1 MNGNNKSGAARFDP
15 TFTRN
20 VINAMGP
27 KTSPRMREVMT
38 SLITHLHDFAR
49 EIELTVEEWDE
60 GVRLINWAGQMSNDR
75 RNEGQLVCDVVG
87 LETLVDEITYKKAAE
102 AADLATQSAILGPFF
117 QTDHT
122 IRKKGD
128 SISTNTP
135 QDAEVVYLYGQVADA
150 TTNKPL
156 RNASVDVW
164 QASTNGLYEQQD
176 ENQPKSNLCGKFYTD
191 ENGEYGFYCLRPTPY
206 PIPYDGPAGKL
217 LQLLDRH
224 PYRPAHIHFIV
235 SIEAPCLRG
244 QKVTVAQV
252 LAEGY
257 KPITTQIFDKESKY
271 LDDDS
276 VFAVKDSLIVEF
288 VPRQGDAQAQKE
300 LRYDIK
306 MAPLSSKGESGEALV
321 TEGMGRGF

>member
-1 MNGNNKSGAARFDP
+1 MNADSKAGASRFDP
-15 TFTRN
+15 NFTQN

-27 KTSPRMREVMT
+27 KTSPRMREIMT
-38 SLITHLHDFAR
+38 SLTRHLHDFAR
-49 EIELTVEEWDE
+49 EVELTVDEWAE
-60 GVRLINWAGQMSNDR
+60 GVQLINWAGQMSNDR

-135 QDAEVVYLYGQVADA
+135 EDAEVVYLYGRVVDA
-150 TTNKPL
+150 TTKKPL
-156 RNASVDVW
+156 ANASVDVW
-164 QASTNGLYEQQD
+164 EASTNGLYEQQD
-176 ENQPKSNLCGKFYTD
+176 ENQPKSNLCGKFFTD

-235 SIEAPCLRG
+235 
-244 QKVTVAQV
+244 

-257 KPITTQIFDKESKY
+257 KPITTQIFDKDSKY

-288 VPRQGDAQAQKE
+288 VPRQGDEKAKKE
-300 LRYDIK
+300 LKYDIL
-306 MAPLSSKGESGEALV
+306 MAPLSAQ
-321 TEGMGRGF
+321 